1 MAAWT
6 ADGDSNNKDSIVL
19 EAAEA
24 AEGEDFDKRGW
35 EGCWCWWS
43 DWLPLELPQVPLLP
57 SCEGVA
63 DNDIDEELSAERLD
77 PENEETSWSCKSGF
91 WDILFQNENFYYRF
105 KTRGRHKN
113 KR

>member
-19 EAAEA
+19 EAAAEA
-24 AEGEDFDKRGW
+24 AEGEDFDKRGK
-35 EGCWCWWS
+35 GGCWWS

-77 PENEETSWSCKSGF
+77 PESEETSWSCKSGF
-91 WDILFQNENFYYRF
+91 WDILFENEISR
-105 KTRGRHKN
+105 
-113 KR
+113 